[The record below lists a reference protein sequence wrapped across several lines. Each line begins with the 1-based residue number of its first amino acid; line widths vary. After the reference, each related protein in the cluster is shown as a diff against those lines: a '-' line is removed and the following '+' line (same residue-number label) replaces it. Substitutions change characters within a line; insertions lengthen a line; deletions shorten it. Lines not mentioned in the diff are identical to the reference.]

1 MEYLKSED
9 RTNYVY
15 RFTYN
20 SGPGLREVFQCKYVK
35 PDEALTRFQRILSL
49 TEEPFDFKIVVIDES
64 KREESSFEVE
74 GGSVNEMIDKF
85 RVFLEASTGILFVTE
100 QEDVEVQFE
109 EISFESMSSFEK
121 MHIVIYASFKHGKFS
136 SLDVAEIFEAHA
148 HEELILKEALGF
160 AEKGKGAF
168 LNSEI
173 NGDLPIN
180 PSGGALGG
188 NPPCGTGLIRIIE
201 ATKQITGESNGYQV
215 EVVNKALATG
225 QIGMCAQNNIVY
237 VLEGGN

>member
-20 SGPGLREVFQCKYVK
+20 SGPGLREVFQCKYVN

-49 TEEPFDFKIVVIDES
+49 TDEPFDFKIVVIDES

-74 GGSVNEMIDKF
+74 GGSVKEMIEKF
-85 RVFLEASTGILFVTE
+85 KVFLEASTGILFVAE
-100 QEDVEVQFE
+100 QEDVEVEFE

-136 SLDVAEIFEAHA
+136 SLDVAEIFEATFNEDLPKSTA
-148 HEELILKEALGF
+148 STYLARMWND
-160 AEKGKGAF
+160 GKGH
-168 LNSEI
+168 LERYGNRSGYTYRLKTEI
-173 NGDLPIN
+173 
-180 PSGGALGG
+180 A
-188 NPPCGTGLIRIIE
+188 
-201 ATKQITGESNGYQV
+201 
-215 EVVNKALATG
+215 EVQKETERAEDILASIQMHVG
-225 QIGMCAQNNIVY
+225 K
-237 VLEGGN
+237 

>member
-74 GGSVNEMIDKF
+74 GGSVKEMIEKF

-100 QEDVEVQFE
+100 QEDVEVEFE

-136 SLDVAEIFEAHA
+136 SLDVAEIFEATFNDDLPKSTA
-148 HEELILKEALGF
+148 STYLARMWNE
-160 AEKGKGAF
+160 GKGH
-168 LNSEI
+168 LERYGNRSGYTYRLKTEVSEVQKETERAEDI
-173 NGDLPIN
+173 
-180 PSGGALGG
+180 
-188 NPPCGTGLIRIIE
+188 
-201 ATKQITGESNGYQV
+201 
-215 EVVNKALATG
+215 LASIQMHVG
-225 QIGMCAQNNIVY
+225 K
-237 VLEGGN
+237 